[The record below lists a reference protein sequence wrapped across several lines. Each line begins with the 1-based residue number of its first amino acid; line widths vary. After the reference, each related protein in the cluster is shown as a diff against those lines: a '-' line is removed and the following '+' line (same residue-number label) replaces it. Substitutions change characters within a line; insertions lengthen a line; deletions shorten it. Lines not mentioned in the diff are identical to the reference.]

1 MARFGPVLTAM
12 ITPFDD
18 HGRLDLDGAAA
29 LAEWLVAHG
38 SDGVVVTGSTGEAA
52 TLTDDEQVEVWRAV
66 RAALPHHTVIGG
78 SGVNDTRHA
87 VELTGH
93 ASRAGLD
100 AVLVVTPYYNRPS
113 QAGLEAHFRT
123 VAAATDLPV
132 LLYDI
137 PIRTGRKISTDLL
150 LRLAEVDNIVG
161 VKDAAGDPAESA
173 RLLAHAPDGFE
184 LYIGDDALTLPLLSI
199 GASGIIAVAS
209 HWAGRQLSELFAA
222 WAAGDHARAREIN
235 ASLIPSFDFEGFDEA
250 PNPVP
255 TKAMLRHL
263 GLPAGECR
271 LPMGPTPPGLE
282 ERAAEVL
289 AGLGGI

>member
-93 ASRAGLD
+93 AARAGLD

-289 AGLGGI
+289 AGIGGI

>member
-93 ASRAGLD
+93 AARAGLD

-209 HWAGRQLSELFAA
+209 HWAGRHLSELFAA

-289 AGLGGI
+289 AGIGGI